1 MAQHKAAKVCQVVLV
16 AAMTLA
22 TQLALVTPSVVEFL
36 AAPATWL
43 IQEAPALQESQ
54 VVQLVP
60 FHRSRGHPK
69 HQGLVEM
76 RFHLNLSDHF
86 FEPVDGP
93 TLVYCQVWRLSSH
106 SHLPEG
112 S

>member
-1 MAQHKAAKVCQVVLV
+1 MRTADEDAGAVAFVVAQHKAAKVCQVVLV
-16 AAMTLA
+16 AAMALA
-22 TQLALVTPSVVEFL
+22 TQLALVTPSVMEFL

-43 IQEAPALQESQ
+43 IQEAPALHESQ

-76 RFHLNLSDHF
+76 LH
-86 FEPVDGP
+86 
-93 TLVYCQVWRLSSH
+93 
-106 SHLPEG
+106 PE
-112 S
+112 SKF